1 MSADFGYKILLEN
14 KLINLP
20 VVNTIAHLYK
30 NSHLEV
36 VNKVC
41 DVFFND
47 TSQLDFRIKE
57 VEDLIEQNLMVRLY
71 TATNSNNLHTLY
83 LFRFLKCLEDIY
95 VVFMKML

>member
-1 MSADFGYKILLEN
+1 MTDDYGYKILSEK

-20 VVNTIAHLYK
+20 IVNTIAYLYK
-30 NSHLEV
+30 TTHISV

-57 VEDLIEQNLMVRLY
+57 VEDLIQQNLMVR
-71 TATNSNNLHTLY
+71 
-83 LFRFLKCLEDIY
+83 
-95 VVFMKML
+95 